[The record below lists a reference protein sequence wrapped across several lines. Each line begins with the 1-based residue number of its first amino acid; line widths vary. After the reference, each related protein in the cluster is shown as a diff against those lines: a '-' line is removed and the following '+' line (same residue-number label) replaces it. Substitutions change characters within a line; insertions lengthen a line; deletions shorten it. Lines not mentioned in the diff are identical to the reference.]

1 MEGELYQVIADLQG
15 KLHSEHE
22 QNMIMNQKYADLLRE
37 YEQLLEKYEALRKEV
52 GRWTLPRPVRKP
64 QGGSRQRTRT
74 HVSSQPTM
82 RTHI

>member
-37 YEQLLEKYEALRKEV
+37 YEQLSEKYEALRKEV
-52 GRWTLPRPVRKP
+52 GR
-64 QGGSRQRTRT
+64 
-74 HVSSQPTM
+74 
-82 RTHI
+82 